1 MADLFAHHPP
11 YARWAHVLLR
21 IIAGA
26 ILAQHGAQKLFGVLG
41 GMGGTPGLTAPV
53 GSLPWIAGI
62 LELVGGV
69 LLLIGLFTRVVGFI
83 LSGEMAVAYF
93 IVHARQGFWPIMNK
107 GELAVILCF
116 VFLYFAATGAG
127 AVSLDYVLARRNPKA
142 VMA

>member
-21 IIAGA
+21 IVAGA
-26 ILAQHGAQKLFGVLG
+26 LLAQHGAQKLFGVLG
-41 GMGGTPGLTAPV
+41 GMGGVPGAAAPMGTMIWGV
-53 GSLPWIAGI
+53 GV
-62 LELVGGV
+62 LEFVGGV
-69 LLLIGLFTRVVGFI
+69 LLFLGLLTRVVGFI

-93 IVHARQGFWPIMNK
+93 MVHAKQGFWPLMNK
-107 GELAVILCF
+107 GELAVIFCF

-127 AVSLDYVLARRNPKA
+127 AVSLDYLLARRTPKP